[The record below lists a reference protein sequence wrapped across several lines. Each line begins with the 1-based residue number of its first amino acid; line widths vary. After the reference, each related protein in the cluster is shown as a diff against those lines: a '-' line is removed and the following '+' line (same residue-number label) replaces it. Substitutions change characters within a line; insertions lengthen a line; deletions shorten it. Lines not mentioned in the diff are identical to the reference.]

1 VVRLCVGLAG
11 TGRRKNGVNGLVE
24 QFRRFGAA
32 RLAAMLAVTLALVGF
47 FAFVMLRMSQPAM
60 GVLFADLSSQD
71 VSAITKDLDTRG
83 IKYELRGD
91 GQTILAPRA
100 DVPKLRLELA
110 GKGIPSGGGVGYEIF
125 DKGDAFSS
133 TSFVQNIN
141 HLRALEGELSRTI
154 RSIGRVQAARV
165 HLVIPERRLFERD
178 REPPRASIA
187 LKLAGDLDNA
197 QVRAIRHL
205 VSSAVDGLKPERVSI
220 VDERGRLLA
229 DGAQGEQ
236 GMVGVALDE
245 RQGAI
250 ERRIKAQV
258 DDIVASIVGP
268 GRARVQ
274 VSAVLDTN
282 RIESRS
288 ETFDPESKVIRS
300 SQNRTEASASNEQR
314 EGVTVGNE
322 LPGAQQNQ
330 GQQQGAQRDTSS
342 KNEEVVNYE
351 ISRTTRTEVQEGGR
365 VRKLS
370 VAVLVDGIYSK
381 QGNEVSYQPRPPEE
395 LERISQLVRTAV
407 GFDRQRGDQ
416 VEVVNLRF
424 AEAPQAPTDLTEQ
437 TLMQQLLSFTREDIV
452 RFAEMGVI
460 ALLVLIVLMVVVRPL
475 LKQVLAP
482 DREFRAIPSFMRNGA
497 VVVDPGTGDPST
509 FSPASG
515 GAGGG
520 VGGEPG
526 QIDVEAPSERM
537 LAIAQIKGQLK
548 AQSVEKI
555 GAMVAQNPAD
565 SVAVLRSWIHEK
577 APA

>member
-1 VVRLCVGLAG
+1 M
-11 TGRRKNGVNGLVE
+11 NGLVE

-71 VSAITKDLDTRG
+71 VSAIVKDLDTRG

-274 VSAVLDTN
+274 VSATLDSN

-330 GQQQGAQRDTSS
+330 GQQQGQQRDTSS

-351 ISRTTRTEVQEGGR
+351 ISRTTRTEVQDGGR

-370 VAVLVDGIYSK
+370 VAVLVDGVYSR
-381 QGNEVSYQPRPPEE
+381 QGNETAYQPRTQEE
-395 LERISQLVRTAV
+395 LERIGQLVRTAI

-424 AEAPQAPTDLTEQ
+424 AEAPQAATDLTEP
-437 TLMQQLLSFTREDIV
+437 TLMQQLTSFTREDLV
-452 RFAEMGVI
+452 RFAEMAVI

-482 DREFRAIPSFMRNGA
+482 DREFRAIPSFMRNGTL
-497 VVVDPGTGDPST
+497 VVDQGTGDPSA
-509 FSPASG
+509 FSSVSG
-515 GAGGG
+515 GAGSPAGG
-520 VGGEPG
+520 DAG

-555 GAMVAQNPAD
+555 GAMVSQNPAD
-565 SVAVLRSWIHEK
+565 SVAVLRGWIHEK

>member
-1 VVRLCVGLAG
+1 M
-11 TGRRKNGVNGLVE
+11 NGLVE

-32 RLAAMLAVTLALVGF
+32 RLAAMLAVTLALIGF
-47 FAFVMLRMSQPAM
+47 FAFVMVRMSQPAM

-83 IKYELRGD
+83 VKYELRGD

-154 RSIGRVQAARV
+154 RSISRVQAARV

-245 RQGAI
+245 RQNAI
-250 ERRIKAQV
+250 ERRIKSQV

-274 VSAVLDTN
+274 VSAMLDSN

-300 SQNRTEASASNEQR
+300 SQNRNEASASNEQR

-365 VRKLS
+365 IRKLS
-370 VAVLVDGIYSK
+370 VAVLVDGLYSR
-381 QGNEVSYQPRPPEE
+381 QGNDVAYQPRPPEE

-424 AEAPQAPTDLTEQ
+424 AEAPQAPTDLVEQ
-437 TLMQQLLSFTREDIV
+437 TLMQQLASFTREDVV

-460 ALLVLIVLMVVVRPL
+460 ALLILMVLMVVVRPL

-482 DREFRAIPSFMRNGA
+482 DRELRAIPSFMRNGM
-497 VVVDPGTGDPST
+497 VVVDQGTGDPSA
-509 FSPASG
+509 FPSVSG
-515 GAGGG
+515 GAATGS
-520 VGGEPG
+520 GGEG
-526 QIDVEAPSERM
+526 GIDVEAPSERM

>member
-1 VVRLCVGLAG
+1 MVCLCVGLTG
-11 TGRRKNGVNGLVE
+11 TGRRKNGVNGLLD

-32 RLAAMLAVTLALVGF
+32 RLAAMLAVTLALIGF

-60 GVLFADLSSQD
+60 GVLFAELSSQD
-71 VSAITKDLDTRG
+71 VSAIVKDLDTRG

-187 LKLAGDLDNA
+187 LKLAGELDNA

-220 VDERGRLLA
+220 VDERGRRLA

-274 VSAVLDTN
+274 VSATLDSN

-330 GQQQGAQRDTSS
+330 GQQQGQQRDTSS

-365 VRKLS
+365 IRKLS
-370 VAVLVDGIYSK
+370 VAVLVDGLYSK

-424 AEAPQAPTDLTEQ
+424 AEAPQAPADLTEQ
-437 TLMQQLLSFTREDIV
+437 TLMQQLTSFTKEDIV
-452 RFAEMGVI
+452 RFAEMAVI

-482 DREFRAIPSFMRNGA
+482 DREFRAMPSFMRNGM
-497 VVVDPGTGDPST
+497 VVVDQGTGDPAT
-509 FSPASG
+509 LSG
-515 GAGGG
+515 GAGAGA
-520 VGGEPG
+520 GGEAG

>member
-1 VVRLCVGLAG
+1 M
-11 TGRRKNGVNGLVE
+11 NGLVD

-32 RLAAMLAVTLALVGF
+32 RLAAMLAVTLALIGF

-71 VSAITKDLDTRG
+71 VSAIVKDLDTRG
-83 IKYELRGD
+83 VKYELRSD

-100 DVPKLRLELA
+100 DVPRLRLDLA

-154 RSIGRVQAARV
+154 RSISRVQAARV

-187 LKLAGDLDNA
+187 LKLAGDLDAA
-197 QVRAIRHL
+197 QVRAVRHL

-245 RQGAI
+245 RQGAM

-274 VSAVLDTN
+274 VSATLDTN

-300 SQNRTEASASNEQR
+300 SQNRTEASATNEQR

-330 GQQQGAQRDTSS
+330 GQQQGQQRDSSS

-351 ISRTTRTEVQEGGR
+351 ISRTTRTEVQDGGR

-370 VAVLVDGIYSK
+370 VAVLVDGVYSR
-381 QGNEVSYQPRPPEE
+381 QGNETNYQPRSPEE
-395 LERISQLVRTAV
+395 LERIGQLVRTAI

-437 TLMQQLLSFTREDIV
+437 TLMQQLTSFTREDLV

-460 ALLVLIVLMVVVRPL
+460 ALLILIVLMVVVRPL

-482 DREFRAIPSFMRNGA
+482 DREARALPSFMRNGML
-497 VVVDPGTGDPST
+497 VVDQGTGDPAT
-509 FSPASG
+509 FSSVSG
-515 GAGGG
+515 GAGSAGG
-520 VGGEPG
+520 ADAG
-526 QIDVEAPSERM
+526 QVDVEAPSERM

-555 GAMVAQNPAD
+555 GAMVSQNPAD
-565 SVAVLRSWIHEK
+565 SVAVLRGWIHEK

>member
-1 VVRLCVGLAG
+1 MVCLCVGLAG
-11 TGRRKNGVNGLVE
+11 TGLRKNGVNGLVE

-32 RLAAMLAVTLALVGF
+32 RLAAMLAVTLALIGF

-83 IKYELRGD
+83 VKYELRGD

-110 GKGIPSGGGVGYEIF
+110 GKGIPSGGGIGYEIF

-154 RSIGRVQAARV
+154 RSISRVQAARV

-236 GMVGVALDE
+236 GMVGVAMDE

-250 ERRIKAQV
+250 ERRIKSQV

-274 VSAVLDTN
+274 VSATLDSN

-300 SQNRTEASASNEQR
+300 SQNRNEASASNEQR

-365 VRKLS
+365 IRKLS
-370 VAVLVDGIYSK
+370 VAVLVDGLYSK

-424 AEAPQAPTDLTEQ
+424 AEAPQAPADLTDQ
-437 TLMQQLLSFTREDIV
+437 TLMQQLLSFTKEDIV

-460 ALLVLIVLMVVVRPL
+460 ALLVLMVLMVVVRPL

-482 DREFRAIPSFMRNGA
+482 DRELRAIPSFMRNGM
-497 VVVDPGTGDPST
+497 VVVDQGTGDPST
-509 FSPASG
+509 FSSAAG
-515 GAGGG
+515 GAGGSA
-520 VGGEPG
+520 GGEPG
-526 QIDVEAPSERM
+526 QIGVDAPSERM

-565 SVAVLRSWIHEK
+565 SVAVLRGWIHEK

>member
-1 VVRLCVGLAG
+1 
-11 TGRRKNGVNGLVE
+11 
-24 QFRRFGAA
+24 
-32 RLAAMLAVTLALVGF
+32 MLAVTLALIGF

-91 GQTILAPRA
+91 GQTILAPRT

-274 VSAVLDTN
+274 VSAVLDSN

-330 GQQQGAQRDTSS
+330 GQQQGQQRDTSS

-424 AEAPQAPTDLTEQ
+424 AEAPQAPADLTEQ
-437 TLMQQLLSFTREDIV
+437 TLMQQLLSFTREDVV
-452 RFAEMGVI
+452 RFAEMAVI

-482 DREFRAIPSFMRNGA
+482 DHEFRAIPSFMRNGM
-497 VVVDPGTGDPST
+497 VVVDQGTGDPS
-509 FSPASG
+509 ASG

-520 VGGEPG
+520 AGGESG

-565 SVAVLRSWIHEK
+565 SVAVLRGWIHEK

>member
-1 VVRLCVGLAG
+1 MVRLCVGLAG
-11 TGRRKNGVNGLVE
+11 TGRRKSGVNGLVE

-32 RLAAMLAVTLALVGF
+32 RLAAMLAVTLALIGF

-91 GQTILAPRA
+91 GQTILAPRT

-274 VSAVLDTN
+274 VSAVLDSN

-330 GQQQGAQRDTSS
+330 GQQQGQQRDTSS

-424 AEAPQAPTDLTEQ
+424 AEAPQAPADLTEQ
-437 TLMQQLLSFTREDIV
+437 TLMQQLLSFTREDVV
-452 RFAEMGVI
+452 RFAEMAVI

-482 DREFRAIPSFMRNGA
+482 DHEFRAIPSFMRNGM
-497 VVVDPGTGDPST
+497 VVVDQGTGDPS
-509 FSPASG
+509 ASG

-520 VGGEPG
+520 AGGESG

-565 SVAVLRSWIHEK
+565 SVAVLRGWIHEK

>member
-1 VVRLCVGLAG
+1 MVCLCVGLTG
-11 TGRRKNGVNGLVE
+11 TGRRKNGVNGLLD

-32 RLAAMLAVTLALVGF
+32 RLAAMLAVTLALIGF

-60 GVLFADLSSQD
+60 GVLFAELSSQD
-71 VSAITKDLDTRG
+71 VSAIVKDLDTRG

-187 LKLAGDLDNA
+187 LKLAGELDNA

-274 VSAVLDTN
+274 VSATLDSN

-330 GQQQGAQRDTSS
+330 GQQGQQRDTSS

-365 VRKLS
+365 IRKLS
-370 VAVLVDGIYSK
+370 VAVLVDGLYSK

-437 TLMQQLLSFTREDIV
+437 TLMQQLTSFTKEDIV
-452 RFAEMGVI
+452 RFAEMAVI

-482 DREFRAIPSFMRNGA
+482 DREFRAMPSFMRNGM
-497 VVVDPGTGDPST
+497 VVVDQGTGDPAT
-509 FSPASG
+509 LSG
-515 GAGGG
+515 GAGAGA
-520 VGGEPG
+520 GGEAG

>member
-1 VVRLCVGLAG
+1 M
-11 TGRRKNGVNGLVE
+11 NGLLD

-32 RLAAMLAVTLALVGF
+32 RLAAMLAVTLALIGF

-60 GVLFADLSSQD
+60 GVLFAELSSQD
-71 VSAITKDLDTRG
+71 VSAIIKDLDTRG

-187 LKLAGDLDNA
+187 LKLAGELDNA

-274 VSAVLDTN
+274 VSATLDSN

-330 GQQQGAQRDTSS
+330 GQQGQQRDTSS

-365 VRKLS
+365 IRKLS
-370 VAVLVDGIYSK
+370 VAVLVDGLYSK

-424 AEAPQAPTDLTEQ
+424 AEAPQAPADLTEQ
-437 TLMQQLLSFTREDIV
+437 TLMQQLASFTKEDIV

-482 DREFRAIPSFMRNGA
+482 DREFRAMPSFMRNGM
-497 VVVDPGTGDPST
+497 VVVDQGTGDPAT
-509 FSPASG
+509 LSG
-515 GAGGG
+515 GAGAGA
-520 VGGEPG
+520 GGEAG

>member
-1 VVRLCVGLAG
+1 
-11 TGRRKNGVNGLVE
+11 
-24 QFRRFGAA
+24 
-32 RLAAMLAVTLALVGF
+32 MLAVTLALIGF

-91 GQTILAPRA
+91 GQTILAPRT

-250 ERRIKAQV
+250 ERRIKAQI

-274 VSAVLDTN
+274 VSAVLDSN

-330 GQQQGAQRDTSS
+330 GQQQGQQRDTSS

-365 VRKLS
+365 IRKLS

-437 TLMQQLLSFTREDIV
+437 TLMQQLLSFTREDVV
-452 RFAEMGVI
+452 RFAEMAVI

-482 DREFRAIPSFMRNGA
+482 DREVRAIPSFMRNGM
-497 VVVDPGTGDPST
+497 VVVDQGTGDPST
-509 FSPASG
+509 FSAAAG

-520 VGGEPG
+520 EGGE
-526 QIDVEAPSERM
+526 IDVEAPSERM

-565 SVAVLRSWIHEK
+565 SVAVLRGWIHEK
-577 APA
+577 VPA

>member
-1 VVRLCVGLAG
+1 MVRLRVGFAG

-32 RLAAMLAVTLALVGF
+32 RLAAMLAVTLALIGF
-47 FAFVMLRMSQPAM
+47 FAFVMLRMSQPTM

-71 VSAITKDLDTRG
+71 VGAIVKDLDTRG
-83 IKYELRGD
+83 VKYELRGD

-100 DVPKLRLELA
+100 DVPRLRLELA

-154 RSIGRVQAARV
+154 RSISRVQAARV

-187 LKLAGDLDNA
+187 LKLAGDLDAA

-245 RQGAI
+245 RQGAM

-274 VSAVLDTN
+274 VSATLDTN

-330 GQQQGAQRDTSS
+330 GQQQGQQRDTSS

-351 ISRTTRTEVQEGGR
+351 ISRTTRTEVQDGGR

-370 VAVLVDGIYSK
+370 VAVLVDGVYSR
-381 QGNEVSYQPRPPEE
+381 QGNETNYQPRSQEE
-395 LERISQLVRTAV
+395 LERIGQLVRTAI

-424 AEAPQAPTDLTEQ
+424 AEAPQPATDLTEQ
-437 TLMQQLLSFTREDIV
+437 TLMQQLTSFTREDLV

-460 ALLVLIVLMVVVRPL
+460 ALLILIVLMVVVRPL

-482 DREFRAIPSFMRNGA
+482 DREVRALPSFMRNGTL
-497 VVVDPGTGDPST
+497 VVDQGTGDPST
-509 FSPASG
+509 FSSVSG
-515 GAGGG
+515 GAGSAAGAG
-520 VGGEPG
+520 AGLV
-526 QIDVEAPSERM
+526 DVEAPSERM

-555 GAMVAQNPAD
+555 GAMVSQNPAD
-565 SVAVLRSWIHEK
+565 SVAVLRGWIHEK

>member
-1 VVRLCVGLAG
+1 MVRLRVGFAG
-11 TGRRKNGVNGLVE
+11 TGQRKRGVNGLVD

-32 RLAAMLAVTLALVGF
+32 RLAAMLAVTLALIGF
-47 FAFVMLRMSQPAM
+47 FAFVMLRMSQPTM

-71 VSAITKDLDTRG
+71 VGAIVKDLDTRG
-83 IKYELRGD
+83 VKYELRGD

-100 DVPKLRLELA
+100 DVPRLRLELA

-154 RSIGRVQAARV
+154 RSISRVQAARV

-187 LKLAGDLDNA
+187 LKLAGDLDAA
-197 QVRAIRHL
+197 QVRAVRHL

-250 ERRIKAQV
+250 ERRIKAQL

-274 VSAVLDTN
+274 VSATLDSN
-282 RIESRS
+282 RVESRS

-330 GQQQGAQRDTSS
+330 GQQQGQQRDTSS

-351 ISRTTRTEVQEGGR
+351 ISRTTRTEVQDGGR

-370 VAVLVDGIYSK
+370 VAVLVDGVYSR
-381 QGNEVSYQPRPPEE
+381 QGNETNYQPRSQEE
-395 LERISQLVRTAV
+395 LERIGQLVRTAI

-424 AEAPQAPTDLTEQ
+424 AEAPQAASDLTEQ
-437 TLMQQLLSFTREDIV
+437 TLMQQLTSFTREDLV

-460 ALLVLIVLMVVVRPL
+460 ALLILIVLMVVVRPL

-482 DREFRAIPSFMRNGA
+482 DREVRALPSFMRNGTL
-497 VVVDPGTGDPST
+497 VVDQGTGDPST
-509 FSPASG
+509 FPAVSG
-515 GAGGG
+515 GAGSAGG
-520 VGGEPG
+520 ADASQLG
-526 QIDVEAPSERM
+526 VEAPSERM

-555 GAMVAQNPAD
+555 GAMVSQNPAD
-565 SVAVLRSWIHEK
+565 SVAVLRGWIHEK